1 MGQTRATEQ
10 QLAVM
15 AAQHVA
21 RQCDILNTLAE
32 HDLQFA
38 ADLLQE
44 RLKSGSPL
52 AEYILN
58 ASAAEVLLN
67 SEMKQ
72 VVLLLREGDH
82 HGAGH

>member
-21 RQCDILNTLAE
+21 RQCDILNILAE
-32 HDLQFA
+32 YDPQIA
-38 ADLLQE
+38 AEVFQE
-44 RLKSGSPL
+44 RITAGSPL